1 MITDIY
7 YFLSIFVLFNQLKWI
22 LNPKEMMDEIV
33 YTLDVIQ
40 KSSVEEYDKNNVEY
54 KSAIKRLFNSI
65 FIIGWLFLGFFTN
78 QWVLFMFLS
87 IFQFIIIHPISKL
100 IKNYKT
106 PYIFFHWL
114 NSLIGFLSISFI
126 VLNQY
131 KLHIDFAT
139 PFMGFIIQFF
149 NNIF

>member
-22 LNPKEMMDEIV
+22 LNPKEMMDDIV
-33 YTLDVIQ
+33 HTLDVIQ

-100 IKNYKT
+100 IKNYQT

-139 PFMGFIIQFF
+139 PLMELITQLF
-149 NNIF
+149 NIF

>member
-22 LNPKEMMDEIV
+22 LNPKEMMDDIV
-33 YTLDVIQ
+33 HTLDVIQ
-40 KSSVEEYDKNNVEY
+40 KSSVENYDKNNVEY

-100 IKNYKT
+100 IKNYQT

-139 PFMGFIIQFF
+139 PLMELITQLF
-149 NNIF
+149 NIF

>member
-1 MITDIY
+1 MVTDIY
-7 YFLSIFVLFNQLKWI
+7 YFLSIFVLFNQLKWV
-22 LNPKEMMDEIV
+22 LSPKEMMKEVVSSMDIF
-33 YTLDVIQ
+33 Q
-40 KSSVEEYDKNNVEY
+40 KALSNKDLKFTHEY
-54 KSAIKRLFNSI
+54 KSAVKKILMSI
-65 FIIGWLFLGFFTN
+65 FIVAWIFLGFFSQ
-78 QWVLFMFLS
+78 QWILFMFLT